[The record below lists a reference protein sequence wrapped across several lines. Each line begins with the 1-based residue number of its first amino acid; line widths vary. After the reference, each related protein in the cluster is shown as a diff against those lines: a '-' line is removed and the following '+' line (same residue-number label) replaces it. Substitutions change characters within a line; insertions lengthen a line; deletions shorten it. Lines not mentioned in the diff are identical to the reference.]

1 MYSHLSAAVAAER
14 TEDDLYAAHLHDRVR
29 TASAPAPTLVRSTP
43 DRTPHASGRTA
54 LVRWA
59 RSRSRRRAARGE
71 ARPAGA

>member
-14 TEDDLYAAHLHDRVR
+14 TEDDLYRAHLHHRVR

-43 DRTPHASGRTA
+43 DSTTGSGRTA

-59 RSRSRRRAARGE
+59 RSRSRRRAAGGA